1 VKVRCDEGIAI
12 RIGPA
17 PCVSDRE
24 VWDEASAGGRAGQP
38 LSRESEVIPG
48 ADVLAWTE
56 GHTNGG
62 VIVSPRPARR
72 GRRTWHARKLFVR
85 EPGDLSFIRGAC
97 APDRV
102 GKARSRSRR

>member
-1 VKVRCDEGIAI
+1 VKVHCDEGVTI

-17 PCVSDRE
+17 PCAPDRE
-24 VWDEASAGGRAGQP
+24 LWGEASAGGRAGQP
-38 LSRESEVIPG
+38 LSRESEAIPG

-62 VIVSPRPARR
+62 AIVSLRPARR

-85 EPGDLSFIRGAC
+85 EPGDLSLIRGAR
-97 APDRV
+97 AA
-102 GKARSRSRR
+102 GSRREGEEP